1 MKITFED
8 GSYGKGDKIVLVD
21 GKKITFWE
29 FADMIV
35 NHSWIRDMEG
45 QPLQGLINMINESMT
60 AGEVTKKILDNY
72 YHTKTEE
79 DLARIAVELY
89 KNEERINPR
98 SDGNKS
104 GEYFRDFLN
113 DCFGAQEV
121 TDEILDNYGLNARPY

>member
-1 MKITFED
+1 MEITFKD
-8 GSYGKGDKIVLVD
+8 GRFGPEDKIILVD
-21 GKKITFWE
+21 GHKIEYWE

-98 SDGNKS
+98 SEGKKGGD
-104 GEYFRDFLN
+104 YFRDFLN

-121 TDEILDNYGLNARPY
+121 TDEILDNYGLNAKP